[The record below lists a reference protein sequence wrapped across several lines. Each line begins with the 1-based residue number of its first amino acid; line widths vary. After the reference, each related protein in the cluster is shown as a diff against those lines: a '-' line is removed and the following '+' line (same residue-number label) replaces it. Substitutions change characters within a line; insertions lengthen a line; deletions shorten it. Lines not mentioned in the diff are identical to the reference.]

1 VDVEHSNALRR
12 IVIVGGGTAGWMA
25 AALLATVLGRRIG
38 ITLVESEQIG
48 TVGVGEATIPMIR
61 LFNATL
67 GLDEDEFVR
76 ETNGSFK
83 LGIEFRD
90 WVEPG
95 HSYMHA
101 FGPVGGPDLGLVHFW
116 HHWVRERLA
125 GRAGPLGDYV
135 FNSVAGYAGR
145 FMRPLPNTGDSP
157 LGRIPYAF
165 HFDAALYAKYLR
177 RKAEALGVERVEG
190 RIVDVPLRAADGF
203 VEAVVLDGGRRID
216 GDLFL
221 DCSGFRGL
229 LIEDAVHAG
238 YDDWSAHLP
247 CNRAVAV
254 PCASASP
261 LTPYTRATAR
271 AAGWQWRI
279 PLQHR
284 TGNGYVFNSEAISE
298 DEAIA
303 TLLAN
308 LDGEALAE
316 PRPLRFVTGIRREPW
331 KRNVVSLGLAS
342 GFLEPLESTSIHFI
356 QSALARLLAHFPD
369 AGFDAATTAKYNALT
384 RFEYERCRDFLVLH
398 YRANRRIGQP
408 FWDALRHAEPPP
420 ALAEKIALFESH
432 GRIHR
437 EADELFTET
446 GWLQVMVGQGLMP
459 RRPHPLADL
468 HGAPSMAPMLEDV
481 RRVLAAAAQA
491 MPTHEAFLGRH
502 CRAPD
507 AVAVPFPAVSGA
519 SA

>member
-1 VDVEHSNALRR
+1 MNQPSALQR

-25 AALLATVLGRRIG
+25 AALLATVLGRRMA

-76 ETNGSFK
+76 ETKGSFK

-90 WVEPG
+90 WLEPG
-95 HSYMHA
+95 HAYMHA
-101 FGPVGGPDLGLVHFW
+101 FGPVGGPDMGLMHFW

-145 FMRPLPNTGDSP
+145 FIRPLPNAGDSP
-157 LGRIPYAF
+157 LGRIRYAF
-165 HFDAALYAKYLR
+165 HFDATLYAKYLR
-177 RKAEALGVERVEG
+177 GKAEKLGVQRIEG
-190 RIVDVPLRAADGF
+190 RIVEVPLRAADGF
-203 VEAVVLDGGRRID
+203 VEAVVLDGGRRVE

-229 LIEDAVHAG
+229 LIEEAVKAG
-238 YDDWSAHLP
+238 YDNWSAHLP

-254 PCASASP
+254 PCASAAP

-271 AAGWQWRI
+271 SAGWQWRI

-284 TGNGYVFNSEAISE
+284 TGNGYVFNSEAVSE
-298 DEAIA
+298 DEATT
-303 TLLAN
+303 TLLAS

-316 PRPLRFVTGIRREPW
+316 PRPLRFVTGIRRMPW

-398 YRANRRIGQP
+398 YRANRRFGQP
-408 FWDALRHAEPPP
+408 FWDALRHAPPP
-420 ALAEKIALFESH
+420 EALAEKLALFTSN

-459 RRPHPLADL
+459 ARPHPLADL
-468 HGAPSMAPMLEDV
+468 LGAASMAPMLEDV
-481 RRVLAAAAQA
+481 RRVLAAAANA
-491 MPTHEAFLGRH
+491 MPTHEAFIARH
-502 CRAPD
+502 CRAPG
-507 AVAVPFPAVSGA
+507 AAAPGLAAAAGVST
-519 SA
+519 